1 MREFFDIFFTFF
13 RMGAFTFGGGYAMLP
28 MLEREIVQN
37 KQWATSEEI
46 MDYFAVGQCT
56 PGVIAVNT
64 STFIGYK
71 LKGVTGS
78 VVATLGFVTP
88 SFVIISI
95 IAVFMSNFSHLKVVQ
110 SAFWGIRVCVC
121 VLMIQSVKKM
131 IKGGVIDWLTGFIFA
146 LTFFGMM
153 VWINNPVLYVV
164 IGAGL
169 GLLLCNKIGKGGK
182 EA

>member
-1 MREFFDIFFTFF
+1 MKEYLDIFFTFL

-37 KQWATSEEI
+37 KKWATSEEI

-71 LKGVTGS
+71 LKGIKGGVI
-78 VVATLGFVTP
+78 ATVGFIIP

-95 IAVFMSNFSHLKVVQ
+95 IAVFMNNFSHLKVVQ

-121 VLMIQSVKKM
+121 VLMIESVKKM
-131 IKGGVIDWLTGFIFA
+131 IKGGVIDMITGFIFV
-146 LTFFGMM
+146 LTFLGMM
-153 VWINNPVLYVV
+153 LWLNNPVLYVV
-164 IGAGL
+164 TGAVI
-169 GLLLCNKIGKGGK
+169 GLLLCKKVRKKGESK
-182 EA
+182 

>member
-1 MREFFDIFFTFF
+1 MKEYLDIFFTFL

-37 KQWATSEEI
+37 KKWATSEEI

-71 LKGVTGS
+71 LKGIKGG
-78 VVATLGFVTP
+78 VVATLGFITP
-88 SFVIISI
+88 SFIIISI
-95 IAVFMSNFSHLKVVQ
+95 IAVFMNNFSHLKVVQ

-121 VLMIQSVKKM
+121 VLMIESVKKM
-131 IKGGVIDWLTGFIFA
+131 IKGGVIDMITGFIFV
-146 LTFFGMM
+146 LTFLGMM
-153 VWINNPVLYVV
+153 FWLNNPVLYVIAGAV
-164 IGAGL
+164 I
-169 GLLLCNKIGKGGK
+169 GLLLCEKVRKKGESK
-182 EA
+182 

>member
-1 MREFFDIFFTFF
+1 MKEYLDIFFTFL

-37 KQWATSEEI
+37 KKWATSEEI

-71 LKGVTGS
+71 LKGIKGG
-78 VVATLGFVTP
+78 VVATLGFIIP
-88 SFVIISI
+88 SFIIISI
-95 IAVFMSNFSHLKVVQ
+95 IAVFMNNFSHLKVVQ

-121 VLMIQSVKKM
+121 VLMIESVKKM
-131 IKGGVIDWLTGFIFA
+131 IKGGVIDMITGFIFV
-146 LTFFGMM
+146 LTFLGM
-153 VWINNPVLYVV
+153 VFWLNNPVLYVIAGAV
-164 IGAGL
+164 I
-169 GLLLCNKIGKGGK
+169 GLLLCEKVRKKGESK
-182 EA
+182 